1 MGRMKYVQRRANRFE
16 FRFPLPDDLAGKAVP
31 VPWPQSLACLL
42 NQKTGRL
49 KTEIIRSLQTA
60 EAKAAERR
68 ALAHIEEAHRLVD
81 QARRVMKEGPPEGL
95 TPEQIESLVREHE
108 VELLERDEK
117 LRRTG
122 IGLDLQQATIE
133 PDGLG
138 MTDDDLEFYR
148 FVVRLLD
155 QSVRRQ
161 AAKMRPSEVVAFAVN
176 HAVDRHGI
184 VLHPEDPAWRELE
197 LGFLRAERQ
206 AFDWIKA
213 RLEGEKVPGPDRPVP
228 FAAPGQITI
237 SAAYRRWAEGGGRG
251 ARKPRDGSVAEAGR
265 AVQRFL
271 ELHGDLPITAITKTH
286 GRAYRDALASLPKA
300 LPDRLRT
307 MSLPELLTNDLS
319 PFPKRSAQTV
329 NKNLAL
335 LGGLFA
341 RAERDGFFEGVSGWS
356 NPFHVGFEIARSEKQ
371 PFEPFSLWEL
381 QKLFASPVF
390 TKGLRPHGGK
400 GEAAYWFPLISL
412 FSGARRTEIGQLKVS
427 DVRQGEGGIWFFD
440 FSDRGEDQRLKNE
453 SSARSVPVHS
463 ELIRLGLLDYVAGR
477 ARTTEA
483 TAPLWAGFEPPVDP
497 KTKAWSKWFGRYLG
511 EHVVDHR
518 SKTFH
523 SFRHTFKRGCRE
535 AGISEE
541 IHHALTGHSGG
552 GVGRA
557 YGRERRDD
565 GSLDRGISLSRL
577 QAEISRVRYPGL
589 ALV

>member
-1 MGRMKYVQRRANRFE
+1 MKYVQRRANRFE

-31 VPWPQSLACLL
+31 VPWPQSLASLL

-60 EAKAAERR
+60 EVKAAERR

-108 VELLERDEK
+108 VKLLERDEK

-161 AAKMRPSEVVAFAVN
+161 AARMRPSEVVAFAVN

-213 RLEGEKVPGPDRPVP
+213 RLEGEKVPTPDRPVP

-265 AVQRFL
+265 AVQRFI
-271 ELHGDLPITAITKTH
+271 ELHGDMPITAITKTH

-307 MSLPELLTNDLS
+307 RRLPELLNQDLS
-319 PFPKRSAQTV
+319 AFPKRSAQTV
-329 NKNLAL
+329 NKVLAL

-356 NPFHVGFEIARSEKQ
+356 NPF
-371 PFEPFSLWEL
+371 
-381 QKLFASPVF
+381 
-390 TKGLRPHGGK
+390 
-400 GEAAYWFPLISL
+400 
-412 FSGARRTEIGQLKVS
+412 
-427 DVRQGEGGIWFFD
+427 
-440 FSDRGEDQRLKNE
+440 
-453 SSARSVPVHS
+453 
-463 ELIRLGLLDYVAGR
+463 
-477 ARTTEA
+477 
-483 TAPLWAGFEPPVDP
+483 
-497 KTKAWSKWFGRYLG
+497 
-511 EHVVDHR
+511 
-518 SKTFH
+518 
-523 SFRHTFKRGCRE
+523 
-535 AGISEE
+535 
-541 IHHALTGHSGG
+541 
-552 GVGRA
+552 
-557 YGRERRDD
+557 
-565 GSLDRGISLSRL
+565 
-577 QAEISRVRYPGL
+577 
-589 ALV
+589 

>member
-1 MGRMKYVQRRANRFE
+1 MKYVQRRANRFE

-31 VPWPQSLACLL
+31 VPWPQSLASLL

-161 AAKMRPSEVVAFAVN
+161 AAKMRPGEVVAFAVN

-213 RLEGEKVPGPDRPVP
+213 RLEGEKVPGPDRPVRSP
-228 FAAPGQITI
+228 HPVRSPSLPPIG
-237 SAAYRRWAEGGGRG
+237 
-251 ARKPRDGSVAEAGR
+251 AGR
-265 AVQRFL
+265 RVGA
-271 ELHGDLPITAITKTH
+271 GAP
-286 GRAYRDALASLPKA
+286 AS
-300 LPDRLRT
+300 RGT
-307 MSLPELLTNDLS
+307 GQS
-319 PFPKRSAQTV
+319 PKRAARCSGSLSCMGTCPSRRSPRRTDGHTATLSLVCRRPYQTV
-329 NKNLAL
+329 C
-335 LGGLFA
+335 
-341 RAERDGFFEGVSGWS
+341 
-356 NPFHVGFEIARSEKQ
+356 
-371 PFEPFSLWEL
+371 
-381 QKLFASPVF
+381 
-390 TKGLRPHGGK
+390 
-400 GEAAYWFPLISL
+400 
-412 FSGARRTEIGQLKVS
+412 
-427 DVRQGEGGIWFFD
+427 VR
-440 FSDRGEDQRLKNE
+440 
-453 SSARSVPVHS
+453 
-463 ELIRLGLLDYVAGR
+463 
-477 ARTTEA
+477 
-483 TAPLWAGFEPPVDP
+483 
-497 KTKAWSKWFGRYLG
+497 
-511 EHVVDHR
+511 
-518 SKTFH
+518 
-523 SFRHTFKRGCRE
+523 
-535 AGISEE
+535 
-541 IHHALTGHSGG
+541 
-552 GVGRA
+552 
-557 YGRERRDD
+557 
-565 GSLDRGISLSRL
+565 
-577 QAEISRVRYPGL
+577 
-589 ALV
+589 

>member
-1 MGRMKYVQRRANRFE
+1 
-16 FRFPLPDDLAGKAVP
+16 
-31 VPWPQSLACLL
+31 
-42 NQKTGRL
+42 
-49 KTEIIRSLQTA
+49 
-60 EAKAAERR
+60 
-68 ALAHIEEAHRLVD
+68 
-81 QARRVMKEGPPEGL
+81 
-95 TPEQIESLVREHE
+95 
-108 VELLERDEK
+108 
-117 LRRTG
+117 
-122 IGLDLQQATIE
+122 LQQATIE

-213 RLEGEKVPGPDRPVP
+213 RLQGEKVPGPDRPVP

-341 RAERDGFFEGVSGWS
+341 RAERDGFFEGVPGWS

-453 SSARSVPVHS
+453 SSARSVPIHT
-463 ELIRLGLLDYVAGR
+463 ELIRLGLMEFVELR
-477 ARTTEA
+477 ASKA
-483 TAPLWAGFEPPVDP
+483 DANAPLWPGFDPPVDA

-523 SFRHTFKRGCRE
+523 SFRHTFKRACRE
-535 AGISEE
+535 VGITEE

-577 QAEISRVRYPGL
+577 QEEINRVRYPSL
-589 ALV
+589 RL